1 MKLLKAS
8 RIRRLIQVLC
18 LGLFLYLLGQ
28 AVWPAQSA
36 FPPPDLFLRLDP
48 LAALALPLAAREL
61 IGRLIPGLAVIGLTL
76 VLGRVFCGYICP
88 FGFTLDLVSWLKRRI
103 VGRQPTTRPQLHPG
117 WSRVKY
123 GILIAILTAAL
134 TGISLVFWGSPIAL
148 ITRFYALLMHPLTM
162 EAGGSILHHGD
173 PLFETLGWTGAAYIS
188 IKARAF
194 DSFIF
199 LLLFFGLLFWLEWR
213 RPRFWCR
220 VLYPAGAL
228 LALASRRPSWRRR
241 VADKC
246 IHCGR
251 CHRDCPASTI
261 SPDGVVTGYGEC
273 LTCQSC
279 VNICPVQAV
288 KFGFGPERPQPGK
301 SENSAVALIQHHLSR
316 RLFLGSAAAGL
327 GLAWFQ
333 SRGLSSAIRL
343 VGGPEAWPAA
353 LQVRPPGSRPEARF
367 LALCLRCGECIKA
380 CPANALAPAALD
392 AGLNGLFSPR
402 LMARRGPCEPEC
414 NRCGQVCPSGAIANL
429 PLPEKRWAKMGT
441 ALVLKE
447 TCLAWAE
454 DRRCVVCQEVCP
466 YGSIDLVQEAGL
478 SAPVPVVRASRC
490 FGCGYCERHCPVEV
504 PAIVVE
510 PAGALRLEHDEYRK
524 IAQAQGLDLDPEAR
538 ALEEFPDDQLP
549 PGFLE

>member
-1 MKLLKAS
+1 MKLLNS
-8 RIRRLIQVLC
+8 IRFRRLIQILC
-18 LGLFLYLLGQ
+18 LGLFLYLLRQ
-28 AVWPAQSA
+28 AVWPAPNA
-36 FPPPDLFLRLDP
+36 FLPPDLFLRLDP
-48 LAALALPLAAREL
+48 LASLALPLAAREF

-76 VLGRVFCGYICP
+76 ILGRVFCGYICP
-88 FGFTLDLVSWLKRRI
+88 FGCTLDLVNWLKRRI
-103 VGRQPTTRPQLHPG
+103 GGRRPTRPPQLNPG

-123 GILIAILTAAL
+123 GLLVAILTAAL
-134 TGISLVFWGSPIAL
+134 AGISLVFWGSPIAL
-148 ITRFYALLMHPLTM
+148 ISRFYALLMHPLAL
-162 EAGGSILHHGD
+162 EAASSALHHGESV
-173 PLFETLGWTGAAYIS
+173 FESLGWTGAAYIS
-188 IKARAF
+188 IKTRAF
-194 DSFIF
+194 DSLIF
-199 LLLFFGLLFWLEWR
+199 LLAFFGLLFWLEWR

-220 VLYPAGAL
+220 LLCPAGAL
-228 LALASRRPSWRRR
+228 LALVSRRPTWRRR
-241 VADKC
+241 VAGNC

-251 CHRDCPASTI
+251 CHRDCPAGTI
-261 SPDGVVTGYGEC
+261 SPDGLGTGYGEC
-273 LTCQSC
+273 LTCQKC
-279 VNICPVQAV
+279 VDICPVRAV
-288 KFGFGPERPQPGK
+288 KFGFGPEKPQP
-301 SENSAVALIQHHLSR
+301 ENSEESAVTLIQHPLSR

-333 SRGLSSAIRL
+333 SKGLSSAISL
-343 VGGPEAWPAA
+343 VGGPEARPAA

-380 CPANALAPAALD
+380 CPANALAPTTLE

-402 LMARRGPCEPEC
+402 LLARRGPCEPEC
-414 NRCGQVCPSGAIANL
+414 NLCGQVCPSGAIANL

-490 FGCGYCERHCPVEV
+490 FGCGYCEHHCPVEA
-504 PAIVVE
+504 PAIVVK
-510 PAGALRLEHDEYRK
+510 PDGALRLDHEDYQK
-524 IAQAQGLDLDPEAR
+524 IALAQGLDLAPEVR
-538 ALEEFPDDQLP
+538 ALEEIPDGQLP